1 MMITINRRRRG
12 AMPKG
17 ESMTT
22 GDQRGRADA
31 ASNPVGDG
39 TEWEPTGSLLLTG
52 ISALVTV
59 DEQVG
64 SDELGTISDGAVVI
78 DEGQI
83 VWVGPA
89 AGAPDTD
96 DAIDLGGRTVLP
108 GWVDSH
114 THLVF
119 AGDRSAEFAARMA
132 GQDYRASGI
141 LATVEANRET
151 STDALTDGV
160 RRHLAEFARG
170 GTTTVETKSGYGLTK
185 VDELRSVQAAERAG
199 IDALTFLGA
208 HVVPPEYAD
217 NPDDYVDLVCGP
229 MLEAVAPLV
238 QFVDVFCEEGA
249 FDDAQARR
257 VLSAA
262 ERLGLDRK
270 VHGNQLRPGPGVQL
284 AVSMGATSVDHCTYL
299 TEADIDALSASTT
312 VATLLPATDLC
323 TRRGPAP
330 ARELIDAGA
339 TVALASNCNPGSGYT
354 SSMALVV
361 ALAVIQCRM
370 TVAEAIRAA
379 TLGGAQAL
387 NRSDIGRIA
396 VGMRADLQVLDA
408 PGPDYL
414 AYRPGVPLTAAVW
427 RRGVRVV

>member
-1 MMITINRRRRG
+1 
-12 AMPKG
+12 
-17 ESMTT
+17 MTAARDT
-22 GDQRGRADA
+22 TDTSDA
-31 ASNPVGDG
+31 AGNPVAAGS
-39 TEWEPTGSLLLTG
+39 EWDPDGSLLLTG
-52 ISALVTV
+52 ISSLVTV
-59 DEQVG
+59 DDQAG
-64 SDELGTISDGAVVI
+64 SDDLGVIADGAVVI
-78 DEGQI
+78 DDGQI
-83 VWVGPA
+83 VWVGRA
-89 AGAPDTD
+89 SQAPEAD

-114 THLVF
+114 SHLVF

-132 GQDYRASGI
+132 GQEYEAAGI
-141 LATVEANRET
+141 LSTVTATRET

-185 VDELRSVQAAERAG
+185 VDELRSVQAAAHAG
-199 IDALTFLGA
+199 VDALTFLGA
-208 HVVPPEYAD
+208 HVVPPEFAE
-217 NPDDYVDLVCGP
+217 NPDEYVDLVCGP

-262 ERLGLDRK
+262 ERLGLARK

-299 TEADIDALSASTT
+299 TDADIDALSSSPT

-323 TRRGPAP
+323 TRQGPAP
-330 ARELIDAGA
+330 ARALIDAGA

-370 TVAEAIRAA
+370 TIAEAVRAA

-387 NRSDIGRIA
+387 NRNDIGRIA
-396 VGMRADLQVLDA
+396 VGLRADLQVLDA

-427 RRGVRVV
+427 RHGVRVV